1 MSIQQERLVSSDI
14 GLAKCINCGKVWGEH
29 LGTRCPSEPSSVH
42 LESMMHLPGSKSG
55 FQPLGFALSDR
66 CLNCGDTLVNHRDRA
81 WCNSSSGNKKSF
93 FELIPVE
100 ELFSEEDFLL

>member
-1 MSIQQERLVSSDI
+1 MSTQQERLVSSDI

-29 LGTRCPSEPSSVH
+29 MGTRCPSEPGSVH
-42 LESMMHLPGSKSG
+42 LVPGSKSE

-66 CLNCGDTLVNHRDRA
+66 CINCGDTLVNHFDRA
-81 WCNSSSGNKKSF
+81 WCNSSDAKSSF